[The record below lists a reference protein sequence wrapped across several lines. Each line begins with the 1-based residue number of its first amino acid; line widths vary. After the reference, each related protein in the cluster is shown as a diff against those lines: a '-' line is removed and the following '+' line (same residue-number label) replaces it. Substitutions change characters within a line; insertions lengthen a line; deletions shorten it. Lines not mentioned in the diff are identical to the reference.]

1 MKCHRPE
8 RHCHEPDILTG
19 EGRHLP
25 AVGTIGRCDLGE
37 ADAQRVLAIF
47 RMRLTLFLFVPRTT
61 LVATILVAAYTAW
74 AVDPAIHILT
84 VLARGLSG
92 FLLVRCE
99 NNFCCGIDMPDSP
112 GRASS

>member
-8 RHCHEPDILTG
+8 RHCHEPDTLTG

-47 RMRLTLFLFVPRTT
+47 RMRLTLLLFVPRTT

-74 AVDPAIHILT
+74 AVDPGNSYL
-84 VLARGLSG
+84 
-92 FLLVRCE
+92 
-99 NNFCCGIDMPDSP
+99 DSTRTRP
-112 GRASS
+112 ERLFTGAM